1 MTGRT
6 VQVRGS
12 ARLSFTLINLDAASL
27 RRNGIAA
34 MAVQRPGLTVR
45 MRASRDATSK
55 VLGVEPET
63 AADLLAALATLEKLW
78 DGPPVTVTVPRPL
91 PQHSGFGSKTAGL
104 LAVGRAY
111 GALCGHEPALPQL
124 SEILGRGRTSGASTG
139 LAEFGGFL
147 VDGGHRNPPDFAAS
161 PATYLRP
168 SRFAQPVPVP
178 KPIVKLPFPPWP
190 VLVLMTDGR
199 HLGGAEELAWFQRV
213 TPIPQEQAQRTAQLV
228 FMGLAP
234 AVAEHDYEGFCDAV
248 NEITFT
254 SHFKREQ
261 IAFQGRVVKDVL
273 TAGQDSTAIDAI
285 ALSVTG
291 PACFAF
297 TRTPEAAR
305 EWAQSLMR
313 RGMIRDFWFTEADN
327 CGLTVGHVSDR

>member
-1 MTGRT
+1 MTAHT
-6 VQVRGS
+6 VQVSGA

-34 MAVQRPGLTVR
+34 MAVRRPGLTVQV
-45 MRASRDATSK
+45 RASPDGASR

-63 AADLLAALATLEKLW
+63 TADLTAALATLEKLW
-78 DGPPVTVTVPRPL
+78 DGPPATVTVTRAL
-91 PQHSGFGSKTAGL
+91 PQHCGFGSKTVSL

-111 GALCGHEPALPQL
+111 GALCGQDPALPRL
-124 SEILGRGRTSGASTG
+124 AELLGRGRTSGASTG
-139 LAEFGGFL
+139 LAESGGFL
-147 VDGGHRNPPDFAAS
+147 VDGGHRNPADFATS

-178 KPIVKLPFPPWP
+178 KPIVRLPFPPWP
-190 VLVLMTDGR
+190 VLVLMTNGR

-213 TPIPQEQAQRTAQLV
+213 TPIPTEQAQRTAQLV

-234 AVAEHDYEGFCDAV
+234 AVAEHDYDAFCDAV

-254 SHFKREQ
+254 SHFKRAQ
-261 IAFQGRVVKDVL
+261 IAFQGRAVEDVL
-273 TAGQDSTAIDAI
+273 AAGRDSAAIDAI

-297 TRTPEAAR
+297 TREPTAAR
-305 EWAQSLMR
+305 EWAQSLTR
-313 RGMIRDFWFTEADN
+313 RGLLHDFWFTDADN
-327 CGLTVGHVSDR
+327 RGLTLDHAP

>member
-1 MTGRT
+1 MTGHT
-6 VQVRGS
+6 VQVSGP

-34 MAVQRPGLTVR
+34 MAVRRPGLTVR
-45 MRASRDATSK
+45 VRPSDDGTSR

-63 AADLLAALATLEKLW
+63 TADLAAALATLEKLW
-78 DGPPVTVTVPRPL
+78 EGPPATVTVSRPL
-91 PQHSGFGSKTAGL
+91 PQHCGFGSKTVSL

-111 GALCGHEPALPQL
+111 GALCGQEPALPQL
-124 SEILGRGRTSGASTG
+124 SELLGRGRTSGASTG

-147 VDGGHRNPPDFAAS
+147 VDGGHRNPADFAAS

-178 KPIVKLPFPPWP
+178 KPVVRLPFPPWP
-190 VLVLMTDGR
+190 VLVLMTNGR

-234 AVAEHDYEGFCDAV
+234 AVAERDYDAFCDAV

-254 SHFKREQ
+254 GHFKREQ
-261 IAFQGRVVKDVL
+261 IAFQGRAVEDVL
-273 TAGQDSTAIDAI
+273 TAGRASTAIDAI

-297 TRTPEAAR
+297 TRAPEAAR
-305 EWAQSLMR
+305 EWAQSLVR
-313 RGMIRDFWFTEADN
+313 RGLLRDFWFTNADN
-327 CGLTVGHVSDR
+327 RGLTLDYVP

>member
-1 MTGRT
+1 MTGYT
-6 VQVRGS
+6 VQVSGP

-34 MAVQRPGLTVR
+34 MAVRRPGLTAVVR
-45 MRASRDATSK
+45 ESGDGTSQ

-63 AADLLAALATLEKLW
+63 AADLTAALDTLRKMW
-78 DGPPVTVTVPRPL
+78 DGPPASVTVTRPL
-91 PQHSGFGSKTAGL
+91 PQHCGFGSKTVSL

-111 GALCGHEPALPQL
+111 GVLCGQEPALPRL
-124 SEILGRGRTSGASTG
+124 AEILGRGRTSGASTG

-147 VDGGHRNPPDFAAS
+147 VDGGHRNPPDFASS

-178 KPIVKLPFPPWP
+178 KPVVTLPFPPWP
-190 VLVLMTDGR
+190 VLVLMTNGR
-199 HLGGAEELAWFQRV
+199 HLGGTEELAWFQRV

-234 AVAEHDYEGFCDAV
+234 AVAEHDYDAFCDAV

-261 IAFQGRVVKDVL
+261 IAFQGRAVEDVL
-273 TAGQDSTAIDAI
+273 DAGRASTAIDAI

-297 TRTPEAAR
+297 TRTPDAAR
-305 EWAQSLMR
+305 DWARSLVAA
-313 RGMIRDFWFTEADN
+313 GLVRDFWFTEADN
-327 CGLTVGHVSDR
+327 RGLTLDTVPQR